1 MSSANNRASL
11 LSGLRTGGVRPQ
23 TAALGG
29 SFQPPRFTSG
39 LHQSTLYENVAEN
52 SSGYEYGNM
61 PMTAALDGRAPRFQ
75 QQQQQQYEQQF
86 LMQQAQLSAVNGVP
100 NGLLNAM
107 DPVQSQF
114 LQLQLMQAMVMQQ
127 QQAQKLQAELALQHQ
142 VAMAINNQRQQQS
155 ARLASTASR
164 MPTTSGPTQTT
175 FDINLAPS
183 NYERTPAIEETNYG
197 AAPMTAA
204 LGGKFG
210 SRNLASG
217 LNPNAATFKLGA
229 DSADVSANSLVPPP
243 TPSSTVVISGG
254 VSLGGPS
261 APTAAINGPSKSD
274 SATSWRRPSNA
285 ATQPR
290 SLSPP
295 KTVGRQSPPSVELS
309 SPESTGK
316 YSPPQASSVP
326 KYRPQALRIREL
338 EKAMG
343 NIEIEQGPSGY
354 GGRGQVKPP
363 SPTSSSS
370 SYEDQRKPLPLVR
383 QSQPLRQPRGP
394 PAGAEELTVKN
405 FATRGKRTASNPLV
419 IGQMATF
426 VEAY

>member
-29 SFQPPRFTSG
+29 SFQPPRFTNG
-39 LHQSTLYENVAEN
+39 LHQATLYENVAEN

-183 NYERTPAIEETNYG
+183 NYERTSAIEETNYG

-217 LNPNAATFKLGA
+217 LNPNAATFKLGV
-229 DSADVSANSLVPPP
+229 DSADVSATSLVPPP

-354 GGRGQVKPP
+354 GARGQVKPP

-370 SYEDQRKPLPLVR
+370 SYEDQRKALPLVR